1 VLCLSLSTS
10 SKAENLSTGENV
22 DAFVERHIASAHV
35 VVFAKTY
42 CHYCANTKRVLGDL
56 HEKSKDGWALDVID
70 LDQLPAHDGP
80 IIQMELLTKTGQR
93 TVPNIFIGGKHVGGN
108 SDLVELQQ
116 SGKLTMMLSSA

>member
-1 VLCLSLSTS
+1 MNVRKALACVLCLSLSTS

-56 HEKSKDGWALDVID
+56 HEKSKDGWAAGARWSDHTNGA
-70 LDQLPAHDGP
+70 LDQNWSKDRSEHFHWRQTRGWKLRLGRVAA
-80 IIQMELLTKTGQR
+80 
-93 TVPNIFIGGKHVGGN
+93 VG
-108 SDLVELQQ
+108 
-116 SGKLTMMLSSA
+116 